1 MTESPKPLG
10 MSDFFALEA
19 GEYLERLDGMLAK
32 GDSPSAA
39 EIVRLAR
46 ALRGSALMAN
56 QPAIAR
62 AAAGLEVV
70 ARAVREGRRAWDPQT
85 QQLALR
91 AVDDLKIFVR
101 RVGSWTDADTA
112 KAEALAVELE
122 QVAGRPS
129 AQIRAVEALG
139 LDAGARAFVA
149 REGAAIAG
157 ALERAAQ
164 AVRANPRAHD
174 PLQHVMRALQ
184 PLRGLAAL
192 TDLPPLPDLLEGIE
206 RAIGELARSGLEPPT
221 NLGELFQ
228 VAGSAIARAARE
240 VAERG
245 RPDPE
250 GPDFRQFAGFL
261 VKLMESEPDAVSIG
275 SLYYSDSGPHIVSRG
290 VPAARPSTLGKLE
303 LVSHG
308 EHLRQAADSLERAP
322 SATQRELR
330 AHTLGTTFRAL
341 ANAGG
346 GVLADRVAQ
355 FAIAGREA
363 VASGIAVSSAAA
375 FAAELRRAGD
385 LLVRSGT
392 GDEEALATELDA
404 LTAALRA
411 IQPGAAP
418 APAPPRAPAAPAP
431 APRPTPA
438 SRPTPPPA
446 AAPVVPGVKAAPA
459 PRAEPA
465 LPETPDLVGSWAAYQ
480 RLLERGIGSASL
492 AELIAG
498 VQSAPAAP
506 SPARWAWILGLAVTV
521 AFLAWAV
528 RGTQWSEVLAGLS
541 AVDPLL
547 LVLTVALATLTFPIR
562 LIRWRVI
569 LRDERERPLPW
580 LPLWHAVAIGF
591 MANNLLPARA
601 GEFAR
606 AYVGSRQL
614 PVRFTTA
621 LGSIGVERVFD
632 ALVMLGLMALAIASP
647 SFPAHSTLLDT
658 PLSRL
663 AGRAA
668 LLFGAMFVV
677 ALVVVLRPAPW
688 LALFERVTRTV
699 LPARLA
705 ARVAGMA
712 EGLVAGLT
720 VLKRPGRFGAML
732 FWSLVLW
739 VTNAASFAVCFRA
752 FGLQVPIEGSLLL
765 QGILGFAVA
774 VPASAGFFGVFEKA
788 TQLTLQLYSISPSL
802 ALAYAV
808 AYHVST
814 FLPITLLGLRS
825 LASVHLHLGDLGRA
839 RTADQLGDARP

>member
-19 GEYLERLDGMLAK
+19 GEYLERLDGMLAQ
-32 GDSPSAA
+32 GDSPSAD

-62 AAAGLEVV
+62 AAAGLEVL

-101 RVGSWTDADTA
+101 RAGSWTDADTA

-164 AVRANPRAHD
+164 ALRANPRAHD

-206 RAIGELARSGLEPPT
+206 RAIGELSRSGLEPPT

-250 GPDFRQFAGFL
+250 GPDFRQFAGLL
-261 VKLMESEPDAVSIG
+261 VKFMESEPDAVSIG

-418 APAPPRAPAAPAP
+418 APARAPAAPAP
-431 APRPTPA
+431 APRPAPA

-459 PRAEPA
+459 PRHEPA
-465 LPETPDLVGSWAAYQ
+465 MPETPDLVGSWAAYQ
-480 RLLERGIGSASL
+480 RLSEAGIGSASL

-498 VQSAPAAP
+498 VESAPAAP
-506 SPARWAWILGLAVTV
+506 TPGSPLAAAAAPATV
-521 AFLAWAV
+521 DV
-528 RGTQWSEVLAGLS
+528 RALLYRGDRALQRAQELRAAAKRASGDELRALVDEVCDL
-541 AVDPLL
+541 
-547 LVLTVALATLTFPIR
+547 VALALEP
-562 LIRWRVI
+562 
-569 LRDERERPLPW
+569 
-580 LPLWHAVAIGF
+580 
-591 MANNLLPARA
+591 
-601 GEFAR
+601 
-606 AYVGSRQL
+606 
-614 PVRFTTA
+614 
-621 LGSIGVERVFD
+621 
-632 ALVMLGLMALAIASP
+632 SP
-647 SFPAHSTLLDT
+647 
-658 PLSRL
+658 
-663 AGRAA
+663 
-668 LLFGAMFVV
+668 
-677 ALVVVLRPAPW
+677 
-688 LALFERVTRTV
+688 
-699 LPARLA
+699 
-705 ARVAGMA
+705 
-712 EGLVAGLT
+712 
-720 VLKRPGRFGAML
+720 
-732 FWSLVLW
+732 
-739 VTNAASFAVCFRA
+739 
-752 FGLQVPIEGSLLL
+752 
-765 QGILGFAVA
+765 
-774 VPASAGFFGVFEKA
+774 
-788 TQLTLQLYSISPSL
+788 
-802 ALAYAV
+802 
-808 AYHVST
+808 
-814 FLPITLLGLRS
+814 
-825 LASVHLHLGDLGRA
+825 
-839 RTADQLGDARP
+839 

>member
-32 GDSPSAA
+32 GDSPSAD

-46 ALRGSALMAN
+46 ALRGSALMAS

-62 AAAGLEVV
+62 AAAGLEVL

-91 AVDDLKIFVR
+91 AVDDMKIFVR
-101 RVGSWTDADTA
+101 RAGSWTDADTA

-164 AVRANPRAHD
+164 ALRANPRTHD

-206 RAIGELARSGLEPPT
+206 RAIGELSRSGLEPPT

-250 GPDFRQFAGFL
+250 GPDFRQFAGLL

-308 EHLRQAADSLERAP
+308 EHLRQAADWLERAP

-418 APAPPRAPAAPAP
+418 APAPRPA
-431 APRPTPA
+431 PA
-438 SRPTPPPA
+438 SRPTPPPT

-459 PRAEPA
+459 PRHEPA
-465 LPETPDLVGSWAAYQ
+465 MPETPDLVGSWAAYQ
-480 RLLERGIGSASL
+480 RLSEGGIGSASL

-498 VQSAPAAP
+498 VESAPAAP
-506 SPARWAWILGLAVTV
+506 TPGSPLAAAAAPATV
-521 AFLAWAV
+521 DV
-528 RGTQWSEVLAGLS
+528 RALLYRGDRALQRAQELRAAAKRASGDELRALVDEVCDL
-541 AVDPLL
+541 
-547 LVLTVALATLTFPIR
+547 VALALEP
-562 LIRWRVI
+562 
-569 LRDERERPLPW
+569 
-580 LPLWHAVAIGF
+580 
-591 MANNLLPARA
+591 
-601 GEFAR
+601 
-606 AYVGSRQL
+606 
-614 PVRFTTA
+614 
-621 LGSIGVERVFD
+621 
-632 ALVMLGLMALAIASP
+632 SP
-647 SFPAHSTLLDT
+647 
-658 PLSRL
+658 
-663 AGRAA
+663 
-668 LLFGAMFVV
+668 
-677 ALVVVLRPAPW
+677 
-688 LALFERVTRTV
+688 
-699 LPARLA
+699 
-705 ARVAGMA
+705 
-712 EGLVAGLT
+712 
-720 VLKRPGRFGAML
+720 
-732 FWSLVLW
+732 
-739 VTNAASFAVCFRA
+739 
-752 FGLQVPIEGSLLL
+752 
-765 QGILGFAVA
+765 
-774 VPASAGFFGVFEKA
+774 
-788 TQLTLQLYSISPSL
+788 
-802 ALAYAV
+802 
-808 AYHVST
+808 
-814 FLPITLLGLRS
+814 
-825 LASVHLHLGDLGRA
+825 
-839 RTADQLGDARP
+839 

>member
-1 MTESPKPLG
+1 MMESPKPLG

-32 GDSPSAA
+32 GDSPSAD

-46 ALRGSALMAN
+46 ALRGSALMAS

-62 AAAGLEVV
+62 AAAGLEVL

-101 RVGSWTDADTA
+101 RAGSWTDADTA

-164 AVRANPRAHD
+164 ALRANPRAHD
-174 PLQHVMRALQ
+174 PLQHVLRALQ

-206 RAIGELARSGLEPPT
+206 RAIGELSRSGLEPPT

-250 GPDFRQFAGFL
+250 GPDFRQFAGLL
-261 VKLMESEPDAVSIG
+261 VKFMESEPDAVSIG

-418 APAPPRAPAAPAP
+418 APAPRPA
-431 APRPTPA
+431 PA

-459 PRAEPA
+459 PRHEPA
-465 LPETPDLVGSWAAYQ
+465 MPETPDLVGSWAAYQ
-480 RLLERGIGSASL
+480 RLSEAGIGSASL

-498 VQSAPAAP
+498 VESAPAAP
-506 SPARWAWILGLAVTV
+506 TPGSPLAAAAAPATV
-521 AFLAWAV
+521 DV
-528 RGTQWSEVLAGLS
+528 RALLYRGDRALQRAHELRALVDEVCDL
-541 AVDPLL
+541 
-547 LVLTVALATLTFPIR
+547 VALALEP
-562 LIRWRVI
+562 
-569 LRDERERPLPW
+569 
-580 LPLWHAVAIGF
+580 
-591 MANNLLPARA
+591 
-601 GEFAR
+601 
-606 AYVGSRQL
+606 
-614 PVRFTTA
+614 
-621 LGSIGVERVFD
+621 
-632 ALVMLGLMALAIASP
+632 SP
-647 SFPAHSTLLDT
+647 
-658 PLSRL
+658 
-663 AGRAA
+663 
-668 LLFGAMFVV
+668 
-677 ALVVVLRPAPW
+677 
-688 LALFERVTRTV
+688 
-699 LPARLA
+699 
-705 ARVAGMA
+705 
-712 EGLVAGLT
+712 
-720 VLKRPGRFGAML
+720 
-732 FWSLVLW
+732 
-739 VTNAASFAVCFRA
+739 
-752 FGLQVPIEGSLLL
+752 
-765 QGILGFAVA
+765 
-774 VPASAGFFGVFEKA
+774 
-788 TQLTLQLYSISPSL
+788 
-802 ALAYAV
+802 
-808 AYHVST
+808 
-814 FLPITLLGLRS
+814 
-825 LASVHLHLGDLGRA
+825 
-839 RTADQLGDARP
+839 